1 VRILHPAIMA
11 LALTSAVTASAQ
23 DYTLSD
29 DYIVE
34 LGKPYPVI
42 DGIKRYYEVEDGI
55 VCVKNDGDRWFIQK
69 LGSDGLTQQA
79 MQQYEDFPKGMQFE
93 HVAQFGGRMH
103 LFYSVWDKENEK
115 EQLFAREIDIKTAR
129 FTGKGEKVLS
139 IKGKVRGTLT
149 ASGFYRFAVT
159 DKFDFILSADEQS
172 LVVQYSR
179 VKDKKELKENK
190 ELRKEIELSVAVLNP
205 DLTISWSA
213 DLKLPY
219 GNDVMTIKD
228 YTIDPKGEIC
238 IIANV
243 YKGSA
248 EKVKE
253 RADNDYQYEFLRCKG
268 RGESGWETT
277 PLALVNQKLMSI
289 SFFEDSKGSL
299 RAAGFYKKDWEQ
311 SGADGVFVCA
321 FDAGDELANVAF
333 HEIPKALINMYTRA
347 KEVKR
352 NEKKEDKGEDLGL
365 SNMDLN
371 RVMIGPD
378 GSLVVV
384 GEKRYITVQCVTDSR
399 GNTRCYNVYHADD
412 LLVASIGADGALD
425 WMSRVPKRMQSGIPI
440 GASYKYMHGDGAHHF
455 VHFDRSK
462 DLDIRSD
469 EPPTMKGDLL
479 IVADRLNDA
488 TGSMERQA
496 ILNPDEVKGVKLY
509 QLSMERLTRTSS
521 GEILMEAYKKQKED
535 VLVRITVKE

>member
-1 VRILHPAIMA
+1 MTRTDLADSVRKTAIGG
-11 LALTSAVTASAQ
+11 L
-23 DYTLSD
+23 
-29 DYIVE
+29 
-34 LGKPYPVI
+34 LGLPL
-42 DGIKRYYEVEDGI
+42 GIK
-55 VCVKNDGDRWFIQK
+55 
-69 LGSDGLTQQA
+69 L
-79 MQQYEDFPKGMQFE
+79 
-93 HVAQFGGRMH
+93 GRMH
-103 LFYSVWDKENEK
+103 KVL
-115 EQLFAREIDIKTAR
+115 LFAGYELELPFNYK
-129 FTGKGEKVLS
+129 EK
-139 IKGKVRGTLT
+139 RY
-149 ASGFYRFAVT
+149 A
-159 DKFDFILSADEQS
+159 
-172 LVVQYSR
+172 
-179 VKDKKELKENK
+179 
-190 ELRKEIELSVAVLNP
+190 
-205 DLTISWSA
+205 
-213 DLKLPY
+213 
-219 GNDVMTIKD
+219 
-228 YTIDPKGEIC
+228 
-238 IIANV
+238 
-243 YKGSA
+243 
-248 EKVKE
+248 
-253 RADNDYQYEFLRCKG
+253 
-268 RGESGWETT
+268 
-277 PLALVNQKLMSI
+277 
-289 SFFEDSKGSL
+289 
-299 RAAGFYKKDWEQ
+299 
-311 SGADGVFVCA
+311 
-321 FDAGDELANVAF
+321 
-333 HEIPKALINMYTRA
+333 
-347 KEVKR
+347 